1 MVSPR
6 VAEGLRRKGH
16 DVATAAERGALG
28 SSDARQLAIAI
39 EESRALVTFD
49 IRDFSVLAKAVA
61 VAGTEH
67 WGIVLVPPARF
78 SRSSIGELVEAL
90 DRFLSRNAHLDVIKN
105 RAVFL
110 GRE

>member
-1 MVSPR
+1 MISPR

-28 SSDARQLAIAI
+28 STDARQLALAI

-49 IRDFSVLAKAVA
+49 LRDFSVLARAVA

-67 WGIVLVPPARF
+67 WGIILVPPARF
-78 SRSSIGELVEAL
+78 SRSSIGELVGAL
-90 DRFLSRNAHLDVIKN
+90 DRFLSRNADLDAIKN